1 MKPSALI
8 RTTLLLA
15 AVAML
20 SAGCRSKPKTDGA
33 AFDDTLAPQD
43 QFGWAG
49 DTPLAGGSFQD
60 PSLYEPVAAPA
71 GVYPVY
77 FRYNESAIPVG
88 ELSKADAV
96 AAALQQAAGE
106 LSKADAVAAALQQAP
121 QLVVLVEGN
130 CDERGTNEYNMSLGE
145 FRAQAVRER
154 LLAAGIDAARVQ
166 TVSYGEEKPAAY
178 GHDEASWAQ
187 NRRAEFGFYKAR

>member
-1 MKPSALI
+1 MKHSLL
-8 RTTLLLA
+8 RTTFLLA
-15 AVAML
+15 AVATL
-20 SAGCRSKPKTDGA
+20 AAGCRTKPGSGDA
-33 AFDDTLAPQD
+33 AFDDTINPQD
-43 QFGWAG
+43 QQFGWDG
-49 DTPLAGGSFQD
+49 DKPLGGGDFQD
-60 PSLYEPVAAPA
+60 PALYEPVAAPA

-77 FRYNESAIPVG
+77 FRYNESAIP
-88 ELSKADAV
+88 
-96 AAALQQAAGE
+96 AGE
-106 LSKADAVAAALQQAP
+106 LSKVDAVAAALQQAP

-154 LLAAGIDAARVQ
+154 LLAAGVDAMRVQ

-187 NRRAEFGFYKAR
+187 NRRAEFGFYKARAN

>member
-77 FRYNESAIPVG
+77 FRYNESAIP
-88 ELSKADAV
+88 
-96 AAALQQAAGE
+96 AGE

-121 QLVVLVEGN
+121 GLVVLVEGN

-187 NRRAEFGFYKAR
+187 NRRAEFGFYKARAN

>member
-1 MKPSALI
+1 MKPSALL
-8 RTTLLLA
+8 RTTFLIA

-20 SAGCRSKPKTDGA
+20 SAGCRSKPGAGAGEDG
-33 AFDDTLAPQD
+33 DTLTPED

-60 PSLYEPVAAPA
+60 PSLYEPVATPA
-71 GVYPVY
+71 GVYPVF
-77 FRYNESAIPVG
+77 FRYNESAIPAG
-88 ELSKADAV
+88 ELSKVDAV
-96 AAALQQAAGE
+96 AAAMR
-106 LSKADAVAAALQQAP
+106 QAP

-154 LLAAGIDAARVQ
+154 LAAAGISADRVQ
-166 TVSYGEEKPAAY
+166 TVSYGEEKPAAF

-187 NRRAEFGFYKAR
+187 NRRAEFGFYKARGN

>member
-8 RTTLLLA
+8 RTTFLLA
-15 AVAML
+15 AVATL
-20 SAGCRSKPKTDGA
+20 AAGCRTKPGSGDA
-33 AFDDTLAPQD
+33 AFDDTINPQD
-43 QFGWAG
+43 QQFGWDG
-49 DTPLAGGSFQD
+49 DKPLGGGDFHD
-60 PSLYEPVAAPA
+60 PALYEPVAAPA

-77 FRYNESAIPVG
+77 FRYNESAIP
-88 ELSKADAV
+88 
-96 AAALQQAAGE
+96 AGE
-106 LSKADAVAAALQQAP
+106 LSKVDAVAAALQQAP

-130 CDERGTNEYNMSLGE
+130 CDERGTNEYNLSLGE

-154 LLAAGIDAARVQ
+154 LLAAGIGANRVQ

-187 NRRAEFGFYKAR
+187 NRRAEFGFYKARAN

>member
-8 RTTLLLA
+8 RTTFLLA

-20 SAGCRSKPKTDGA
+20 SAGCRTKPKADEA
-33 AFDDTLAPQD
+33 AFDDTLNPQD
-43 QFGWAG
+43 EQFGWAG
-49 DTPLAGGSFQD
+49 DSPLPGGSFQD
-60 PSLYEPVAAPA
+60 PSLYEPVAATA

-77 FRYNESAIPVG
+77 FRYNESAIP
-88 ELSKADAV
+88 
-96 AAALQQAAGE
+96 AGE
-106 LSKADAVAAALQQAP
+106 LSKVDAVAAALQQAP

-130 CDERGTNEYNMSLGE
+130 CDERGTNEYNLSLGE

-154 LLAAGIDAARVQ
+154 LLAAGIDAKRVQ
-166 TVSYGEEKPAAY
+166 TVSYGEEKPVAY

>member
-1 MKPSALI
+1 MKPSSPI

-20 SAGCRSKPKTDGA
+20 SAGCRTKPNAGDA
-33 AFDDTLAPQD
+33 AFDDTLNPQD
-43 QFGWAG
+43 QFAWAG
-49 DTPLAGGSFQD
+49 DAPLGGGSFSD
-60 PSLYEPVAAPA
+60 PSLYEPVATPA

-77 FRYNESAIPVG
+77 FRYNESAIPDG
-88 ELSKADAV
+88 ELSKV
-96 AAALQQAAGE
+96 
-106 LSKADAVAAALQQAP
+106 DAVAAALQQAP

-187 NRRAEFGFYKAR
+187 NRRGEFGFYKAR

>member
-1 MKPSALI
+1 MKPSVLL

-20 SAGCRSKPKTDGA
+20 SAGCRTKPKTGDA
-33 AFDDTLAPQD
+33 AFDSVNPQD
-43 QFGWAG
+43 EQFGWSG
-49 DTPLAGGSFQD
+49 DSPLPVGDFQN
-60 PSLYEPVAAPA
+60 PALFEPVATPA

-77 FRYNESAIPVG
+77 FRYNESAIP
-88 ELSKADAV
+88 
-96 AAALQQAAGE
+96 AGE
-106 LSKADAVAAALQQAP
+106 LSKVDAVAAVLQQAGE
-121 QLVVLVEGN
+121 LYVLVEGN

-145 FRAQAVRER
+145 YRAQAVRER
-154 LLAAGIDAARVQ
+154 LLAAGIDAQRVQ

-187 NRRAEFGFYKAR
+187 NRRAEFGFYKARAN

>member
-1 MKPSALI
+1 MKPSAPI

-15 AVAML
+15 AVALL
-20 SAGCRSKPKTDGA
+20 SAGCRTKPKADEA
-33 AFDDTLAPQD
+33 AFDDTLNPQD
-43 QFGWAG
+43 EQFGWAG
-49 DTPLAGGSFQD
+49 DSPLAGGSFQD

-77 FRYNESAIPVG
+77 FRYNESAIP
-88 ELSKADAV
+88 
-96 AAALQQAAGE
+96 AGE
-106 LSKADAVAAALQQAP
+106 LSKVDAVAAALQQAP
-121 QLVVLVEGN
+121 GLVVLVEGN

-154 LLAAGIDAARVQ
+154 LLAAGIDAKRVQ
-166 TVSYGEEKPAAY
+166 TVSYGEEKPVAY

-187 NRRAEFGFYKAR
+187 NRRAEFGFYKARAN